1 MAKKKHHP
9 DYDPEVEAGSV
20 YLQKEVAVQLMLAI
34 GYSLKHNKGMNK
46 LDEQRLLVAGT
57 VINNVFAL
65 IPPPKKKARSK

>member
-1 MAKKKHHP
+1 
-9 DYDPEVEAGSV
+9 V

-34 GYSLKHNKGMNK
+34 GYSLKHNKGMDK